1 MGKMYKINA
10 TLDYVQGHLRHGHLE
25 GTVELTDEELE
36 KLKKRPNEA
45 KYLDLNT
52 VIDDYSV
59 DDIGDVCDISI
70 TELNTDKEAN

>member
-10 TLDYVQGHLRHGHLE
+10 ALDYVQGHLRYGHLE